1 MMSEDEGYTLR
12 GVIVQCTNAKR
23 DGSHPARD
31 LYDESTYFKK
41 QRRFAEE
48 IGDYWFIQSAE
59 HGLVNPSTTIESYDT
74 HAGDIDDPEAWA
86 KGIAED
92 LTDSPLQPGDTIV
105 VLGGSD
111 YADPLVPELERLGY
125 DVVEPLRGLSIGER
139 MSKLNEMVNEAIH
152 AKIENAGRC
161 D

>member
-1 MMSEDEGYTLR
+1 MRTQDEGHTLR

-23 DGSHPARD
+23 NGSHPALD

-41 QRRFAEE
+41 QRRFAREL
-48 IGDYWFIQSAE
+48 GDYWFIQSAE
-59 HGLVNPSTTIESYDT
+59 HGLVEPSTTIESYDT
-74 HAGDIDDPEAWA
+74 HAGDIDDPESWA
-86 KGIAED
+86 ADIAED
-92 LTDSPLQPGDTIV
+92 LTDSPLKPGDTIV

-125 DVVEPLRGLSIGER
+125 DVIEPLRGLSIGER
-139 MSKLNEMVNEAIH
+139 MSRLDEMVDEAINS
-152 AKIENAGRC
+152 KLQNAGDC